1 MSVDIS
7 QFHQVFF
14 EESFEGL
21 DVMEDSLMSLQPDDI
36 DSEVINAIFRAAHS
50 IKGGSATFGFQ
61 VVADFTHVVE
71 TLLDEVRDGKRGVS
85 QDDIDLYLKAGDC
98 LRSMLQ
104 SLQDGVDVDT
114 TESDKL
120 KATFQAILD
129 GDDAPSNTSPPTT
142 SAGTTP
148 AGTTPVDSQPE
159 LEASVME
166 SSSSGLWEISFK
178 SDKEI
183 LRTGNEPYRMFRE
196 LQELGTLTVAVDQS
210 ELLDFGKMEPEACYL
225 HWNITL
231 ASADVTEDQIKEVF
245 EWVEDECEINISQQ
259 ASSTSSASL
268 EDADGWSIHFAPD
281 SDILATGNEPY
292 RMFRELSELGEYRC
306 DANLDLMPEFFGM
319 EPEKCHLA
327 WTVTLKGKEITEDQ
341 VKEVFE
347 WVDDQAKIEITPLKT
362 AVGLQASTE
371 ELPIETSPASED
383 ESSSSQQNID
393 VKEEPKT
400 AEPAATSAAATAGSV
415 TATTTSATTTSD
427 TQPPAAAK
435 KPAARNNQESSSIR
449 VGIDKVD
456 TLINM
461 VGELVITQSML
472 GQIGSEFSDEKLP
485 QLLQGLSQLEHNTRE
500 LQESVMRIRMLPI
513 SFSFNRFP
521 RLVRDLGRQLGKDIQ
536 LVMQGESTELDK
548 TVMEKIGD
556 PLVHLVRNSID
567 HGLELPDERTAAG
580 KSSQGTVTLNAYH
593 KGGNVI
599 IEVIDDGKGLDRDR
613 ILTKAI
619 ENGVITEGQA
629 ELLSDDQ
636 VYDMIFQPGFS
647 TAQVVSDVSGRGVGM
662 DVVRRNIQELNGS
675 VEIHSTPGE
684 GSITR
689 IRLPLTLAILDGQL
703 IRLNEEIYICPL
715 VSIIESLQMDPER
728 INQVAGGANLY
739 RLREEYIPIIS
750 LHQVFEVEA
759 DETNNEDRLLV
770 VVEADGEKVGMLVDE
785 LLAQQQV
792 VIKSLE
798 KNYQRVEGVS
808 GATILG
814 DGKVALILD
823 IPGIVQLA
831 GTHQNEEQKARL
843 QLSA

>member
-61 VVADFTHVVE
+61 VVADFTHVLE
-71 TLLDEVRDGKRGVS
+71 TLLDEVRDGKRGIS

-98 LRSMLQ
+98 LRAMLQ
-104 SLQDGVDVDT
+104 ALQDGVDVDT
-114 TESDKL
+114 TESDQL

-129 GDDAPSNTSPPTT
+129 GGEAPSSVE
-142 SAGTTP
+142 TP
-148 AGTTPVDSQPE
+148 AVATSTPQT
-159 LEASVME
+159 EAPA
-166 SSSSGLWEISFK
+166 SSPTVPPAAAASSGKWEISFK

-196 LQELGTLTVAVDQS
+196 LQELGELTVEADQS
-210 ELLDFGKMEPEACYL
+210 ELLSFGNMEPEACYL
-225 HWNITL
+225 HWHMTL
-231 ASADVTEDQIKEVF
+231 VSEDVTEEQIKEVF
-245 EWVEDECEINISQQ
+245 EWVEDECEIKISQS
-259 ASSTSSASL
+259 SSTGSGSQIENGTVA
-268 EDADGWSIHFAPD
+268 GWTIYFAPD
-281 SDILATGNEPY
+281 SDILATGNEPF
-292 RMFRELSELGEYRC
+292 RMFRELAELGEYTC
-306 DANLDLMPEFFGM
+306 EAKLDLMPDFFGM
-319 EPEKCHLA
+319 EPEKCHLS
-327 WTVTLKGKEITEDQ
+327 WDITVTGEEITEEQ
-341 VKEVFE
+341 VIEVFE
-347 WVDDQAKIEITPLKT
+347 WVDDQAKIEVTPLISE
-362 AVGLQASTE
+362 AASG
-371 ELPIETSPASED
+371 
-383 ESSSSQQNID
+383 
-393 VKEEPKT
+393 EPKEASPRVAPETVAEKEAPETVAADET
-400 AEPAATSAAATAGSV
+400 AKKVEESKPEPEVSAPTAS
-415 TATTTSATTTSD
+415 SN
-427 TQPPAAAK
+427 QPNGQTAAK

-472 GQIGSEFSDEKLP
+472 GQIGSDFSEDKLP

-567 HGLELPDERTAAG
+567 HGLELPEERTAAG
-580 KSSQGTVTLNAYH
+580 KPAQGTVTLNAYH

-599 IEVIDDGKGLDRDR
+599 IEVIDDGKGLDRSR
-613 ILTKAI
+613 ILSKAI
-619 ENGVITEGQA
+619 ENGLVTESQA

-662 DVVRRNIQELNGS
+662 DVVRRNIQELNGH
-675 VEIHSTPGE
+675 VEIHSTPGQ

-703 IRLNEEIYICPL
+703 IRLNDEIYICPL
-715 VSIIESLQMDPER
+715 VSIIESLQMDRER

-759 DETNNEDRLLV
+759 DESNNEDRLLV

-798 KNYQRVEGVS
+798 QNYQRVEGVS

-831 GTHQNEEQKARL
+831 GTQQNEDQRARL